1 MFRRVVLIVLDGV
14 GCGALPDAAAYG
26 DAADGGAA
34 NTLGHVADAVGGLAL
49 PCLQR
54 LGLGNILPLRGVAPV
69 ARPQASW
76 GRMAERSAG
85 KDSTTGHWEM
95 AGVIQTQPFVT
106 YPQGFPPEILAL
118 FEREAGCPALGNVA
132 ASGTS
137 ILGRLGAE
145 HLRSGRPIVYT
156 STDSV
161 FQIAAHEQ
169 IWPLERLY
177 ALCRRLRPQLD
188 RYRIG
193 RIIARPFVGSVAEGF
208 RRTEGRH
215 DYSMAPPPMLLD
227 ALQQA
232 DVPVLAV
239 GKIFDLFCGRGIS
252 AHWPTAGNADGM
264 ARTAAVFATMERG
277 LLFTNLIDFDML
289 YGHRNDVAGFAAALQ
304 AFDQFLEGFLPS
316 LTADDLLL
324 VTADHGCDPTWP
336 GTDHCREYVPLLVCG
351 GAGQPAV
358 ALGDRASFADIGA
371 TLAANFGVT
380 ALAGDSFLTALA
392 SPGPQMRQRA

>member
-1 MFRRVVLIVLDGV
+1 MRRVCLLVLDSLGV
-14 GCGALPDAAAYG
+14 GGAPDANLFG
-26 DAADGGAA
+26 DFGAD
-34 NTLGHVADAVGGLAL
+34 TLGHIARACAAGLANEGRHGPL
-49 PCLQR
+49 NVPVLAS
-54 LGLGNILPLRGVAPV
+54 LGLGEAAALATGSVPPGLELFGPPLARYGCATEISRGKDTPSGHFEMTGAPV
-69 ARPQASW
+69 LQDWGYFTPDTNSIPKELLDELAARAGLPGVLGNCKAS
-76 GRMAERSAG
+76 G
-85 KDSTTGHWEM
+85 
-95 AGVIQTQPFVT
+95 I
-106 YPQGFPPEILAL
+106 EILA
-118 FEREAGCPALGNVA
+118 
-132 ASGTS
+132 
-137 ILGRLGAE
+137 RLGEE

-304 AFDQFLEGFLPS
+304 AFDQFLEG
-316 LTADDLLL
+316 
-324 VTADHGCDPTWP
+324 
-336 GTDHCREYVPLLVCG
+336 
-351 GAGQPAV
+351 
-358 ALGDRASFADIGA
+358 
-371 TLAANFGVT
+371 
-380 ALAGDSFLTALA
+380 
-392 SPGPQMRQRA
+392 